1 MVGCPVDSGV
11 FVGTSVTLVDIE
23 KEYIIK
29 VGDPKDN
36 IFDILPPIIS
46 KSYCK
51 FETNSLENIVGGDI
65 WIGSSGSQIET
76 STTLEEMSIT
86 F

>member
-11 FVGTSVTLVDIE
+11 FVGTSVTLVDME

-29 VGDPKDN
+29 VGDPKEN
-36 IFDILPPIIS
+36 LIEILPPIIS

-51 FETNSLENIVGGDI
+51 FETNFLENIEGGDI
-65 WIGSSGSQIET
+65 WIGSSGSQI
-76 STTLEEMSIT
+76 
-86 F
+86 